1 PRAAAVDPRA
11 TRRVAGRR
19 MCAPVFPPN
28 PSTARR
34 LAPGPTQE
42 HPPTMHL
49 SPLRSAAALAAATLV
64 TGLAACGGDD
74 STDAAKAA
82 PGAPKAPATLTI
94 GYQAIPNGDLVVKH
108 EQWLEKALPNT
119 KIEWKAFDSGG
130 DVNEA
135 IAAGSLDI
143 GLAGSSP
150 VSRGLSQPLAYQVP
164 WIHDVIGSAEALVV
178 KKDITSIDQLVG
190 KKIAT
195 PLASTSHYSLLAA
208 LQDAGVD
215 QSKVKVIDAEPDDIY
230 AAWSRGD
237 IDGAY
242 VWNPNLDKIVKDGGH
257 VLVDSSQLAKK
268 GKTTYDLA
276 VASNDFAKT
285 YPAALQT
292 WVEQENK
299 AVELYRSN
307 KTQWATDVG
316 AELNLD
322 VADVEKQAA
331 GLIFLDAKE
340 QIGAD
345 YLGGG
350 LATNLFAAAQF
361 NQKLGQIPSVKPEAD
376 YKAAVNAAPATAVAG
391 Q

>member
-1 PRAAAVDPRA
+1 MQLTTRSRRAAA
-11 TRRVAGRR
+11 
-19 MCAPVFPPN
+19 
-28 PSTARR
+28 S
-34 LAPGPTQE
+34 L
-42 HPPTMHL
+42 
-49 SPLRSAAALAAATLV
+49 AALAIAAGLSACGSDDKTADASAGTSAGGAAT
-64 TGLAACGGDD
+64 
-74 STDAAKAA
+74 
-82 PGAPKAPATLTI
+82 PETI
-94 GYQAIPNGDLVVKH
+94 TIAYQAIPNGDLVVKH
-108 EQWLEKALPNT
+108 EKWLEQALPNT

-135 IAAGSLDI
+135 VAAKSVDI

-150 VSRGLSQPLAYQVP
+150 VSRGLSQPLPYQVP

-178 KKDITSIDQLVG
+178 KSNITDISQLAG

-215 QSKVKVIDAEPDDIY
+215 QSKVKIIDAEPDDIY

-242 VWNPNLDKIVKDGGH
+242 VWNPNLDKIVKKGGH
-257 VLVDSSQLAKK
+257 ILTDSAALAKK

-276 VASNDFAKT
+276 VASNDFASK

-292 WVEQENK
+292 WVEQEDK
-299 AVELYRSN
+299 AVKLYRSDEDS
-307 KTQWATDVG
+307 WAAAVA
-316 AELNLD
+316 AELNLTP
-322 VADVEKQAA
+322 ADVKSQAK

-350 LATNLFAAAQF
+350 LATNLFAAAEF
-361 NQKLGQIPSVKPEAD
+361 NKKLGQIPSTKSEAD
-376 YKAAVNAAPATAVAG
+376 YAAAVNAKPATAVAG
-391 Q
+391 E